1 MNKTIDVNLGGRAF
15 SLDDGAYDE
24 LGAYLRD
31 LRSAMRGQEGLD
43 EVMADIESRLAEIFM
58 ERLTKGRNVVTSED
72 VSAARAMLGEPA
84 DFGSET
90 ESPGGAGDSSAR
102 SGPVGASGKRGS
114 HRRLY
119 RDEQEGIIG
128 GVSAGL
134 AAYLNVEMTWI
145 RVAWVV
151 LVLLGGAGVPFY
163 LLMWVITPSAK
174 TSAERLAMKGAS
186 PTAENIRRAV
196 EHELERAN
204 RHIKGFERGAGN
216 SVKRFFR
223 WLSRFLGRLFS
234 FAGLLVGVLILMVT
248 TLFVLVVVSALIG
261 GGIVGVASIT
271 MDLFGPAQII
281 LPIGFT
287 WASVWIALALL
298 SLLPLIMLVLGVLR
312 LFFKVDFRRSGVRSL
327 MIAGFFS
334 LIAGLFLLL
343 FLGMRVEVDFKESS
357 SREHLIDLNTDK
369 FIQASAVSLIEFD
382 RTWV

>member
-298 SLLPLIMLVLGVLR
+298 SLLPLTMLVLGVLR

-327 MIAGFFS
+327 MIAGCFS

-357 SREHLIDLNTDK
+357 SREYLIDLNTDG
-369 FIQASAVSLIEFD
+369 FPQASAVSLIEFD
-382 RTWV
+382 RTRV